1 MKLSDLL
8 MDDWM
13 LSSVEGGGLPDV
25 IVPLLA
31 RTRPDESEEALRSWA
46 SELASG
52 TVGEVARLDEDVV
65 VVVDTLESL
74 HGRGPRLGAV
84 IAAGGIE
91 IPEPDGGDAR
101 LVILVLTPGRP
112 SGARQQLV
120 PALGRAFKEAG
131 GARHLMTGSETA
143 RRQALQEL
151 LAVEFRPR
159 LLVEDATVP
168 VQYRVY
174 PSTPFG
180 EVIDLMIRRDVHAV
194 PVVGEGYEVLGIV
207 TTGDALEDVLRRGRP
222 GHGEQGSRRESEALT
237 ARDFMKR
244 SVLCVSEDQA
254 LVDAATMMVN
264 RDVEQLPVVRDGEL
278 VGFVTRQ
285 SILRAL
291 HRNLEPEATEE
302 EGGSES
308 PS

>member
-8 MDDWM
+8 VDDWV
-13 LSSVEGGGLPDV
+13 LSSTEGGDLADLLA
-25 IVPLLA
+25 PLLTRA
-31 RTRPDESEEALRSWA
+31 RPDEDQEALRSRA
-46 SELASG
+46 RDLAAG
-52 TVGEVARLDEDVV
+52 AIGEVARLDGDVV

-74 HGRGPRLGAV
+74 QGRGARLGAL
-84 IAAGGIE
+84 IAPSGIQT
-91 IPEPDGGDAR
+91 PVPDGAEAR
-101 LVILVLTPGRP
+101 MVVLVLTPGRP
-112 SGARQQLV
+112 SAARQQLV
-120 PALGRAFKEAG
+120 PALGRALKGAG
-131 GARHLMTGSETA
+131 GARHLMTRPAPA
-143 RRQALQEL
+143 RRKALHEL

-174 PSTPFG
+174 PSTPFN
-180 EVIDLMIRRDVHAV
+180 EVVDLMVRREVHAV
-194 PVVGEGYEVLGIV
+194 PVVGEGYEVLGMV

-222 GHGEQGSRRESEALT
+222 GHGEQGSRREVGALT

-291 HRNLEPEATEE
+291 HRNLEPEHDE
-302 EGGSES
+302 EGESES
-308 PS
+308 QP

>member
-8 MDDWM
+8 VDDWV
-13 LSSVEGGGLPDV
+13 LSNTEGGGLADV
-25 IVPLLA
+25 MVPLLE
-31 RTRPDESEEALRSWA
+31 RVRPDQDQETLRSRA
-46 SELASG
+46 SEVAAG
-52 TVGEVARLDEDVV
+52 TLGEVARLDGDVV

-74 HGRGPRLGAV
+74 QGRGPRLGAL
-84 IAAGGIE
+84 IAAAGIE
-91 IPEPDGGDAR
+91 IPEPDGAEAR
-101 LVILVLTPGRP
+101 IVILVLTPGRP
-112 SGARQQLV
+112 AGARQQLV
-120 PALGRAFKEAG
+120 PALGRAFKEAQG
-131 GARHLMTGSETA
+131 VRGLVTGRDLA
-143 RRQALQEL
+143 RRRALREL

-180 EVIDLMIRRDVHAV
+180 EVVDLMIRRDVHAV

-207 TTGDALEDVLRRGRP
+207 TTGDALEDVLRRRRP
-222 GHGEQGSRRESEALT
+222 GHGEQGSRGDSEALT

-291 HRNLEPEATEE
+291 HRNLEPADDE

-308 PS
+308 QS

>member
-8 MDDWM
+8 VDDWV
-13 LSSVEGGGLPDV
+13 LSAVRDRDLVDV
-25 IVPLLA
+25 LVPLLTGA
-31 RTRPDESEEALRSWA
+31 RPDEEDEAVRA
-46 SELASG
+46 RARGIAEGA
-52 TVGEVARLDEDVV
+52 VGELVRLDEDVV
-65 VVVDTLESL
+65 VAVDTLESL
-74 HGRGPRLGAV
+74 QGRGARLGAAIV
-84 IAAGGIE
+84 
-91 IPEPDGGDAR
+91 PDGAAVPGPEGGPAR
-101 LVILVLTPGRP
+101 VVILVLTPGRP
-112 SGARQQLV
+112 AGARQQLV
-120 PALGRAFKEAG
+120 PALGRAFKGAG
-131 GARHLMTGSETA
+131 GAGQLVGRPADA
-143 RRQALQEL
+143 RLRTLREL

-174 PSTPFG
+174 PSTPVR
-180 EVIDLMIRRDVHAV
+180 EVVDLMVRREVHAV

-222 GHGEQGSRRESEALT
+222 GHGEQGSRSEADALT

-254 LVDAATMMVN
+254 LVDAASMMVN

-291 HRNLEPEATEE
+291 HRSLETDNEE
-302 EGGSES
+302 EGENESE
-308 PS
+308 